1 MFEIVYKIKDF
12 GLYLENC
19 ISQEDI
25 DELLKLSKSELLEKG
40 TSRLGAHTVI
50 NDGNEWNH
58 RQEDAEELKISKE
71 AFKKI
76 HPVMI
81 KAMETYINHFGLDMG
96 KYTMSKPVYWI
107 KTYDVGAFI
116 GYHSDSWDS
125 DGETIV
131 PAVSIVLYLSSDF
144 EGGELVFVE
153 KDDLVFVDKDS
164 IHKDPRLQKNNDI
177 VIKPSAG
184 HIAIFDSNAMHRVN
198 PVISGTRISTDIT
211 YLN

>member
-50 NDGNEWNH
+50 NDGNEWNN
-58 RQEDAEELKISKE
+58 RDAEELKISRE

-76 HPVMI
+76 HPVMVR
-81 KAMETYINHFGLDMG
+81 AMEIYTNHFDLDMN
-96 KYTMSKPVYWI
+96 KYTMAKPVYWI

-116 GYHSDSWDS
+116 GYHSDSWES

-153 KDDLVFVDKDS
+153 KEDLVFVDKDH
-164 IHKDPRLQKNNDI
+164 IHKNPSLQKNNDI

-184 HIAIFDSNAMHRVN
+184 HVAVFDSNAMHRVN